1 MVESQAIDLTD
12 DGGVMK
18 EIKTPGVGDTKPSA
32 GCKVKVHYTGTLLDG
47 TVFDSSKT
55 RGEPFEFDL
64 GKGMKLSDTFIFY
77 EEKCW
82 QCQHSSHAEV
92 NFSIFS

>member
-12 DGGVMK
+12 DGGVLK
-18 EIKTPGVGDTKPSA
+18 EIKTPGVGDTTPSA

-64 GKGMKLSDTFIFY
+64 GKGLDLGNTYNKIKFNSWKLRFIPR
-77 EEKCW
+77 
-82 QCQHSSHAEV
+82 
-92 NFSIFS
+92 

>member
-12 DGGVMK
+12 DGGVLK
-18 EIKTPGVGDTKPSA
+18 EIKTPGVGDTTPSA

-64 GKGMKLSDTFIFY
+64 GKGLDLGNTYNKMKFNS
-77 EEKCW
+77 
-82 QCQHSSHAEV
+82 
-92 NFSIFS
+92 